1 MISFEVRAMIF
12 ERIGHKVVCECQ
24 LLGDDRERR
33 RMELTRVFG
42 VDFGEPGNRSVD
54 VV

>member
-1 MISFEVRAMIF
+1 MIF
-12 ERIGHKVVCECQ
+12 ERIGYKVECECK
-24 LLGDDRERR
+24 LVGDDRERR

-42 VDFGEPGNRSVD
+42 VDFGEPGNRGVD

>member
-1 MISFEVRAMIF
+1 MLEK
-12 ERIGHKVVCECQ
+12 RIGHKITCECQ

-33 RMELTRVFG
+33 RNELTRVFG
-42 VDFGEPGNRSVD
+42 VDFGEPGNRGVD

>member
-1 MISFEVRAMIF
+1 M
-12 ERIGHKVVCECQ
+12 
-24 LLGDDRERR
+24 GDDRERR

-42 VDFGEPGNRSVD
+42 VDFGRPGKREVD

>member
-1 MISFEVRAMIF
+1 MIF
-12 ERIGHKVVCECQ
+12 ERIGYKVVCECK

-42 VDFGEPGNRSVD
+42 VDFGVPGNRGVD
-54 VV
+54 VI